1 MMLFVAVVVVVMM
14 MKGKVGESL
23 SGGGEA
29 EVPKGEAVAPGN
41 CREVLGRRD

>member
-1 MMLFVAVVVVVMM
+1 MMLFVAVVVVMM